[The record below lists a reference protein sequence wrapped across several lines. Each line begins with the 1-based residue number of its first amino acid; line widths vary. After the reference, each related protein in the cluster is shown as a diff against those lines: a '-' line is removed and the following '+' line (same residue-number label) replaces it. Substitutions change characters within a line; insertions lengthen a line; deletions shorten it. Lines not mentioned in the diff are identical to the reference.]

1 MTRLECEAH
10 GPSHYRLQ
18 VHRDLYLDAED
29 PDHFEG
35 RFINDARNSKF
46 KVNARFA
53 ANYTTET
60 DSITG
65 RTWVRI
71 YATRKI
77 KAGEE
82 IFLNYGKAFSTGIKR
97 NKPTPRTPISS
108 NNSDMWAAPAYI
120 PEDSTITLTT
130 PNSNNHSS
138 PTILTP
144 SPHSNHMIMG
154 HQYPNYTHVLTSPLR
169 QPHYHLYIRTHT

>member
-1 MTRLECEAH
+1 M
-10 GPSHYRLQ
+10 
-18 VHRDLYLDAED
+18 
-29 PDHFEG
+29 
-35 RFINDARNSKF
+35 
-46 KVNARFA
+46 
-53 ANYTTET
+53 
-60 DSITG
+60 
-65 RTWVRI
+65 RI

-82 IFLNYGKAFSTGIKR
+82 VFLNYGKAFQTGIKR

-120 PEDSTITLTT
+120 PEDSTMTLTT
-130 PNSNNHSS
+130 PNYNNHSS

-154 HQYPNYTHVLTSPLR
+154 HQYPNYTHVLTSPLTLS
-169 QPHYHLYIRTHT
+169 PIRTHTQHHIDLNDTHIISRHSECK